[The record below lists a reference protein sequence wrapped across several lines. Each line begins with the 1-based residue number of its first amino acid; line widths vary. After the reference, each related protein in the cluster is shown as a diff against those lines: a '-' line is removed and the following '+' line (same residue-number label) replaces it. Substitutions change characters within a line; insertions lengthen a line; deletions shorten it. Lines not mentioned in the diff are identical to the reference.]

1 MLLKD
6 LSLHKIKTVVSD
18 FISQIILIKKK
29 KQTNK
34 QKQQQKLSM
43 TLFVQ
48 KQLGEL
54 FQLLI
59 KHARFLFT
67 ALLVF
72 I

>member
-6 LSLHKIKTVVSD
+6 PSLHKIKTVVSD
-18 FISQIILIKKK
+18 FISQIILIKKN

>member
-6 LSLHKIKTVVSD
+6 PSLHKIKTVVSD
-18 FISQIILIKKK
+18 FISQIILIKK

>member
-6 LSLHKIKTVVSD
+6 LSLHKIKAMVSG
-18 FISQIILIKKK
+18 FISQIILIKN

-43 TLFVQ
+43 ILFVQ
-48 KQLGEL
+48 KQLGDL
-54 FQLLI
+54 IQLLI

>member
-6 LSLHKIKTVVSD
+6 LSLHKIKTMVSG
-18 FISQIILIKKK
+18 FISQIILIKNTQKN

-34 QKQQQKLSM
+34 EKQQQKLSV

-54 FQLLI
+54 F
-59 KHARFLFT
+59 
-67 ALLVF
+67 
-72 I
+72 

>member
-18 FISQIILIKKK
+18 FISQIILIKKN